1 MDYTKYGKE
10 RYNKRNDLYAQVLGE
25 WCRVEDR
32 PNVPKMTT
40 GMAEPY
46 PPVLNMFIKYVV
58 FNPPATVVFWGDGTK
73 TVVKCSKNDI
83 FDPEK
88 GLAMAIAK
96 RVYSRDGVSY
106 QNQIFKKWADVEV

>member
-10 RYNKRNDLYAQVLGE
+10 RYNKKNDFYTQLLGE
-25 WCRVEDR
+25 WCRVDDR
-32 PNVPKMTT
+32 PNVPKTT
-40 GMAEPY
+40 EGMAEPY
-46 PPVLNMFIKYVV
+46 RPALNMFIKYVI
-58 FNPPATVVFWGDGTK
+58 FSPPATVVFWGDGTK